1 MSIRLCVRSS
11 SAPPSPT
18 WPFGT
23 GALPPRTLC
32 GLPRISSDKRIA
44 SAEPLPRSLKPLRLN
59 KRGSSADTQS
69 KMARILT
76 VEDDE
81 AIRELIKYALDQYG
95 YDVTEAPNGQAAIDL
110 LGDGVPYDLV
120 ILDLMLGGKISG
132 WDVFEEVQKRGLRDQ
147 TKVIIMTARSQEAE
161 ILKGWR
167 VGVDQYCTK
176 PFDLDMF
183 VVTVQDV
190 LLSTKQQLDRQ
201 REAEL
206 RKTELLH
213 LLDTVFED

>member
-1 MSIRLCVRSS
+1 
-11 SAPPSPT
+11 
-18 WPFGT
+18 
-23 GALPPRTLC
+23 
-32 GLPRISSDKRIA
+32 
-44 SAEPLPRSLKPLRLN
+44 
-59 KRGSSADTQS
+59 
-69 KMARILT
+69 MARILA

-95 YDVTEAPNGQAAIDL
+95 YDVTEAANGKAAIEMLDES
-110 LGDGVPYDLV
+110 PYDLV

-132 WDVFEEVQKRGLRDQ
+132 WDVFEELKKRGLRDQ

-176 PFDLDMF
+176 
-183 VVTVQDV
+183 
-190 LLSTKQQLDRQ
+190 QLDRQ

-213 LLDTVFED
+213 LVDTVFLGD

>member
-1 MSIRLCVRSS
+1 
-11 SAPPSPT
+11 
-18 WPFGT
+18 
-23 GALPPRTLC
+23 
-32 GLPRISSDKRIA
+32 
-44 SAEPLPRSLKPLRLN
+44 
-59 KRGSSADTQS
+59 
-69 KMARILT
+69 MARILA

-81 AIRELIKYALDQYG
+81 AIRDLIKYALDHYG
-95 YDVTEAPNGQAAIDL
+95 YEVSEAGSGKAALDQL
-110 LGDGVPYDLV
+110 DKGPYDLV

-132 WDVFEEVQKRGLRDQ
+132 WDVFDEIKNRGLRDK

-201 REAEL
+201 RDAEL

-213 LLDTVFED
+213 LVDTVFLED

>member
-1 MSIRLCVRSS
+1 
-11 SAPPSPT
+11 
-18 WPFGT
+18 
-23 GALPPRTLC
+23 
-32 GLPRISSDKRIA
+32 
-44 SAEPLPRSLKPLRLN
+44 
-59 KRGSSADTQS
+59 
-69 KMARILT
+69 MARILA

-95 YDVTEAPNGQAAIDL
+95 YDVTEAPNGKAAIDL
-110 LGDGVPYDLV
+110 MGDGAPYDLV
-120 ILDLMLGGKISG
+120 ILDLMLGGMISG
-132 WDVFEEVQKRGLRDQ
+132 WDVFDEIQKRGLRDQ

-183 VVTVQDV
+183 VVIVQDV
-190 LLSTKQQLDRQ
+190 LLSTREQLDRQ
-201 REAEL
+201 REGEL

-213 LLDTVFED
+213 LVDTVFED